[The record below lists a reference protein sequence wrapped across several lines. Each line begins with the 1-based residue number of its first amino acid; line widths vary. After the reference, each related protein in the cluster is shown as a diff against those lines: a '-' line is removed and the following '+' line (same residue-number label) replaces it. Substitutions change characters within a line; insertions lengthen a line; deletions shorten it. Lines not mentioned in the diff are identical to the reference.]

1 MLPNFCRINIC
12 ESIHRSTQFEAQDSS
27 LRSRVPDVMVLP
39 AMHFLKQVSLREW
52 TAATRDVS
60 LE

>member
-12 ESIHRSTQFEAQDSS
+12 ESIHRSTQFEAHDSS
-27 LRSRVPDVMVLP
+27 LRSRVPEVKLLP

-52 TAATRDVS
+52 TAITGE
-60 LE
+60 LN